1 MSSASCN
8 YPNNPTERFFMS
20 SKHILIA
27 DSGSTKTDWVSI
39 DLQSGIRQSM
49 QSAGINPFY
58 QTTAEIVPVLQ
69 SQVVPGIGDDIREI
83 HFYGA
88 GCADEKSSMPVTN
101 ALKHCFPSA
110 NVVEVASDML
120 GAARGLCGH
129 QPGLACILGT
139 GANNAFFDGQRIT
152 HSIGSL
158 GFWLGDE
165 GSGSYLGKT
174 LIVHYLQNE
183 LPQDLQARFVAQYPG
198 LDRLIVLDHAYKKPY
213 PNRYFA
219 SYSKF
224 IAENRTHEFILALL
238 GNAFGLFVKKYVLK
252 HANAAQLPVHFTG
265 SIAYYYQD
273 ILRAVLENNGLQ
285 TGRILKSPLEG
296 LIGYHLT
303 DLKA

>member
-1 MSSASCN
+1 MASK
-8 YPNNPTERFFMS
+8 Y
-20 SKHILIA
+20 ILIA
-27 DSGSTKTDWVSI
+27 DSGSTKTDWARI
-39 DLQSGIRQSM
+39 DVQIAGDYLPM

-58 QTTAEIVPVLQ
+58 QTTEEIIPVLQ
-69 SQVVPGIGDDIREI
+69 KEVLPAIGDDIQEI

-88 GCADEKSSMPVTN
+88 GCANEQSSLPVTN

-110 NVVEVASDML
+110 DIVEVASDML

-129 QPGLACILGT
+129 EPGLACILGT
-139 GANNAFFDGQRIT
+139 GANNAFFDGIRIT

-174 LIVHYLQNE
+174 LVVHYLQNE
-183 LPQDLQARFVAQYPG
+183 LPPDLHESFVNQYPG
-198 LDRLIVLDHAYKKPY
+198 LDRLTVLDHAYKKPY

-224 IAENRTHEFILALL
+224 IAENRTHEFMQALL
-238 GNAFGLFVKKYVLK
+238 RNAFGLFVKKYVLK
-252 HANAAQLPVHFTG
+252 HTNAARHPVHFTG

-273 ILRAVLENNGLQ
+273 ILRMVLENNGLK

-296 LIGYHLT
+296 LIDYHLT
-303 DLKA
+303 NLKP

>member
-1 MSSASCN
+1 MSSR
-8 YPNNPTERFFMS
+8 Y
-20 SKHILIA
+20 ILIA

-39 DLQSGIRQSM
+39 DTQSGDQQLV

-58 QTTAEIVPVLQ
+58 QTTEEIIPVLQ
-69 SQVVPGIGDDIREI
+69 SQVLPGVGGNIKEI

-88 GCADEKSSMPVTN
+88 GCANEQSSMPVTH
-101 ALKHCFPSA
+101 ALKHCFSSA
-110 NVVEVASDML
+110 AVVEVASDML

-129 QPGLACILGT
+129 EPGLACILGT
-139 GANNAFFDGQRIT
+139 GANNAFFDGSRIT
-152 HSIGSL
+152 HSVGSL

-174 LIVHYLQNE
+174 LVVHYLQNE
-183 LPQDLQARFVAQYPG
+183 LPPDLHESFVRDYPG
-198 LDRLIVLDHAYKKPY
+198 LDRLTVLDHAYKKPY

-224 IAENRTHEFILALL
+224 IAENRAHEFIQALL
-238 GNAFGLFVKKYVLK
+238 SDAFGLFVRKYVLK
-252 HANAAQLPVHFTG
+252 HESAAQYPVHFTG

-273 ILRAVLENNGLQ
+273 ILRSVLENNGLQ
-285 TGRILKSPLEG
+285 AGRILKSPLEG
-296 LIGYHLT
+296 LVSYHLS

>member
-1 MSSASCN
+1 
-8 YPNNPTERFFMS
+8 MS
-20 SKHILIA
+20 SKYILIA
-27 DSGSTKTDWVSI
+27 DSGSTKTDWAYIQTGTGNYQPV
-39 DLQSGIRQSM
+39 

-58 QTTAEIVPVLQ
+58 QTTEEIIPVLQ
-69 SQVVPGIGDDIREI
+69 SEVVPNIGGGIQEI

-88 GCADEKSSMPVTN
+88 GCANEQSSLPVTN

-110 NVVEVASDML
+110 AVVEVASDML

-129 QPGLACILGT
+129 EPGLACILGT
-139 GANNAFFDGQRIT
+139 GANNAFFDGSRIT

-174 LIVHYLQNE
+174 LVVHYLQNE
-183 LPQDLQARFVAQYPG
+183 LPEDLHERFIKEYPG
-198 LDRLIVLDHAYKKPY
+198 LDRLTVLDHAYKKPY

-224 IAENRTHEFILALL
+224 IAENRAHEFIHALL
-238 GNAFGLFVKKYVLK
+238 NNAFGLFVKKYVLK
-252 HANAAQLPVHFTG
+252 HANAAQYPVHFTG

-273 ILRAVLENNGLQ
+273 ILRGVLENNGLK

>member
-1 MSSASCN
+1 
-8 YPNNPTERFFMS
+8 MS
-20 SKHILIA
+20 SKYILIA
-27 DSGSTKTDWVSI
+27 DSGSTKTDWAYIHMETGNYQTV
-39 DLQSGIRQSM
+39 

-58 QTTAEIVPVLQ
+58 QTTEEIIPVLQ
-69 SQVVPGIGDDIREI
+69 SEVVPGIGGDIEEI

-88 GCADEKSSMPVTN
+88 GCANEQSSLPVTN
-101 ALKHCFPSA
+101 ALKHCFRSA
-110 NVVEVASDML
+110 KVVEVASDML

-129 QPGLACILGT
+129 EPGLACILGT
-139 GANNAFFDGQRIT
+139 GANNAFFDGSRIT

-174 LIVHYLQNE
+174 LVVHYLQNE
-183 LPQDLQARFVAQYPG
+183 LPEDLHESFTREYPG
-198 LDRLIVLDHAYKKPY
+198 LDRLTVLDHAYKKPY

-224 IAENRTHEFILALL
+224 IAENRTHEFIRDLL
-238 GNAFGLFVKKYVLK
+238 SNAFGLFVKKYVLK
-252 HANAAQLPVHFTG
+252 HAHAAQYPVHFTG

-273 ILRAVLENNGLQ
+273 ILRVVLKNNGLK

-296 LIGYHLT
+296 LVGYHLT

>member
-1 MSSASCN
+1 MSSN
-8 YPNNPTERFFMS
+8 
-20 SKHILIA
+20 HILIA
-27 DSGSTKTDWVSI
+27 DSGSTKTDWAYI
-39 DLQSGIRQSM
+39 DTRPGARQAGAHQSV

-58 QTTAEIVPVLQ
+58 QTADEIIPVLQ
-69 SQVVPGIGDDIREI
+69 SQVVPGVDGDIQEI

-88 GCADEKSSMPVTN
+88 GCADEKSGMPVTQ

-174 LIVHYLQNE
+174 LVVHYLQNE
-183 LPQDLQARFVAQYPG
+183 LPENLHDRFVKQYPG
-198 LDRLIVLDHAYKKPY
+198 LDRLTVLDHAYKKPY

-224 IAENRTHEFILALL
+224 IAENRTHEFIQTLL
-238 GNAFGLFVKKYVLK
+238 RNAFGLFVKKYVLK
-252 HANAAQLPVHFTG
+252 HSNAAQYPVHFTG

-273 ILRAVLENNGLQ
+273 ILRVVLENNGLQ
-285 TGRILKSPLEG
+285 SGRILKSPLEG
-296 LIGYHLT
+296 LIGYHLA